1 MALICI
7 NFVPNFK
14 NLQFILHIIMVTMLY
29 ISEKDKDHFRDLF
42 SFVEELLYIKTM
54 RRSDPRLCFS

>member
-14 NLQFILHIIMVTMLY
+14 SLQLILHIIMVTMLY
-29 ISEKDKDHFRDLF
+29 ISEKDKDRFRTF
-42 SFVEELLYIKTM
+42 PPLL
-54 RRSDPRLCFS
+54 RSYCILKL